1 MLKKTTRKIRLTE
14 RNGRVEYPKYC
25 IAAYCIAIA
34 LYVLTNFVSAAPVQ
48 RNQLS

>member
-1 MLKKTTRKIRLTE
+1 MFKKAITKIRLP
-14 RNGRVEYPKYC
+14 GPIEYPRYC
-25 IAAYCIAIA
+25 IAAYYIAIA